1 VLQIR
6 TAALEDQNVMEK
18 GLGAFVSFVRAY
30 KEHHCS
36 YIFQWKDLE
45 IGRLAMEYGLLQIP
59 SMPEVK
65 HDSLSLQGF
74 IPIDDVDV
82 TQIKYK

>member
-1 VLQIR
+1 
-6 TAALEDQNVMEK
+6 
-18 GLGAFVSFVRAY
+18 
-30 KEHHCS
+30 
-36 YIFQWKDLE
+36 
-45 IGRLAMEYGLLQIP
+45 MEYDLLQIP